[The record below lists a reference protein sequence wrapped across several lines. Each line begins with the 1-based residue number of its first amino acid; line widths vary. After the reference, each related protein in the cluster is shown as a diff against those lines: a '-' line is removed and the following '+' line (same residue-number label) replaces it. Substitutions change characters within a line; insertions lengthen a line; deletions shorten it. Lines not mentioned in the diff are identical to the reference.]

1 MDSGVLRLD
10 LPDHFNGYLVDVGLC
25 HGVIPLAMLQVQ
37 GKIFITFILAP
48 SDSPQYLHVFVV
60 LLHYPALLILVIGD
74 KVKGEFFQSFA
85 ELNHFLRGFIIM
97 KIAVCDRCGDGVDI
111 LECDDV
117 VFRD

>member
-1 MDSGVLRLD
+1 MRLD
-10 LPDHFNGYLVDVGLC
+10 LPDHFNRYLVDVGLC
-25 HGVIPLAMLQVQ
+25 HGVIPLAMLEVQ
-37 GKIFITFILAP
+37 GKIFVTFILAP
-48 SDSPQYLHVFVV
+48 SDGPQYLHVLVV

-85 ELNHFLRGFIIM
+85 ELNHFLRRFII
-97 KIAVCDRCGDGVDI
+97 IQITVRERCGDGVDI